1 MFYKLK
7 VRADAKRVPSEV
19 LGFPVDQQVST
30 YVETTRDLVAEAAS
44 KNVKTVDV
52 VAVAQLPERGEDG
65 NYPRVFKLG
74 DHQSNVV
81 FDADEETNT
90 TTDQPPADDPV
101 DEDPKTDE
109 DPADDPGEQETT
121 DETTT
126 DEPVKKKYRVLPGEL
141 GGGVEYPQG
150 TVHEPG
156 SILELTD
163 EEVSV
168 FAPGLIEPVE
178 VEPTEE

>member
-52 VAVAQLPERGEDG
+52 AAVSQLPERGEDG

-81 FDADEETNT
+81 FEADEETNT
-90 TTDQPPADDPV
+90 TTDQPPAEDPV
-101 DEDPKTDE
+101 
-109 DPADDPGEQETT
+109 DDPGEQENT
-121 DETTT
+121 DDITT
-126 DEPVKKKYRVLPGEL
+126 DEPVKKQYRVLPGEL

-178 VEPTEE
+178 VEPADDGSDSEPTDEA